1 MAVKKTVKTEA
12 KVANAPRYTL
22 AELMTRAKD
31 LFDVKQE
38 VMAGAFYGLEDKQF
52 TVSETKEKIEQFMK
66 AKVD

>member
-1 MAVKKTVKTEA
+1 MAVKKTIKNEMEGSI
-12 KVANAPRYTL
+12 APRYKLT
-22 AELMTRAKD
+22 ELIAHCKD

-38 VMAGAFYGLEDKQF
+38 VMAGAFYGTEGEQF